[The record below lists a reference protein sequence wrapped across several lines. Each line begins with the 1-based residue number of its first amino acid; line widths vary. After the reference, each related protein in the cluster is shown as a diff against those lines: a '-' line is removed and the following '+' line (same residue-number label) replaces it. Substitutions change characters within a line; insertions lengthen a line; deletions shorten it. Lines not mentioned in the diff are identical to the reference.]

1 MKGIHAL
8 RYYKRNSQILGL
20 HGRGNAGL
28 QIFRNCNDRHIHVLN
43 TQCLEDPRLTYI
55 RFHRVGYFF
64 GNFFN
69 IFFFVVNGK
78 NVTV

>member
-20 HGRGNAGL
+20 HCCRNTGL
-28 QIFRNCNDRHIHVLN
+28 QVLGNCNDRHIHVLN
-43 TQCLEDPRLTYI
+43 AQCLEDPRLTYI

-64 GNFFN
+64 GNLFD
-69 IFFFVVNGK
+69 IFFFVINGK
-78 NVTV
+78 DIAV